1 MKKIMILGA
10 GIYQVPLIR
19 AAKEMGFFVIVV
31 SIKGDY
37 PGFALADK
45 IYYINTTDREA
56 VLKAAVSEKIDGI
69 CTTGTDV
76 AVSSIGYVCEH
87 MELSGISEKAADLV
101 TDKAKM
107 KEAFQKGRVSS
118 ARFRKVFSCE
128 EAKKA
133 AEELDFPVIIKCVD
147 SSGSRGITLVKQAEE
162 VSKAA
167 EQAFS
172 CSRKEY
178 ILVEEFLSGI
188 EIGVDGVVRDGQIVF
203 LAPHDKFVYK
213 SEKITIPAGH
223 SFPYSGGK
231 EAEKEICHQMELAA
245 KSLGLRNC
253 FFNADVFVN
262 AEKVSVIEM
271 GGRTGATCIPELISM
286 YYGFDFYKK
295 ILESA
300 MGEKTDFPEKEKKRP
315 CMARLLMSPR
325 DGVITF
331 IDEEKMKSLREKGA
345 LITLD
350 FPVGHTVEKMENGTN
365 RLGHLVSEAE
375 NIQEFE
381 TVLQEAYSA
390 IFVDGVSLEELWKE

>member
-19 AAKEMGFFVIVV
+19 AAKEMGLTVIVA

-45 IYYINTTDREA
+45 VHYINTTDREA
-56 VLKAAVSEKIDGI
+56 ILKAAVSEKINGI

-76 AVSSIGYVCEH
+76 AVASIGYVCEK
-87 MELSGISEKAADLV
+87 MGLSGISKEAADLV

-107 KEAFQKGRVSS
+107 KEAFQKGGVSAS
-118 ARFRKVFSCE
+118 RFRKVFSCE

-133 AEELDFPVIIKCVD
+133 AEELGFPVVIKCVD
-147 SSGSRGITLVKQAEE
+147 SSGSRGITLVKEAEGIFE
-162 VSKAA
+162 AA

-172 CSRKEY
+172 CSKKDY
-178 ILVEEFLSGI
+178 ILVEEALYGT
-188 EIGVDGVVRDGQIVF
+188 EMGVDGAVQDGRLVF

-223 SFPYSGGK
+223 SFPYSGSK
-231 EAEKEICHQMELAA
+231 AAEKEIRRQMELAVKA
-245 KSLGLRNC
+245 LGLENC
-253 FFNADVFVN
+253 FFNADVFVKG
-262 AEKVSVIEM
+262 AEVSVIEI

-300 MGEKTDFPEKEKKRP
+300 MGDRPEFPEIQKKCP
-315 CMARLLMSPR
+315 CMARLLMSPK
-325 DGVITF
+325 DGVITSV
-331 IDEEKMKSLREKGA
+331 DEKKLKSLRENGA
-345 LITLD
+345 FIALD
-350 FPVGHTVEKMENGTN
+350 FPVGHAVEKMENGTN
-365 RLGHLVSEAE
+365 RLGHFVAEAE
-375 NIQEFE
+375 SIQEFE
-381 TVLQEAYSA
+381 RLLRKAYSA
-390 IFVDGVSLEELWKE
+390 IFVDRVSLEKLWNE

>member
-87 MELSGISEKAADLV
+87 MELSGISEKAAELV

-300 MGEKTDFPEKEKKRP
+300 MGEKRLSMRKKEES
-315 CMARLLMSPR
+315 LHGETSYESEGWR
-325 DGVITF
+325 DYI
-331 IDEEKMKSLREKGA
+331 
-345 LITLD
+345 
-350 FPVGHTVEKMENGTN
+350 
-365 RLGHLVSEAE
+365 
-375 NIQEFE
+375 
-381 TVLQEAYSA
+381 Y
-390 IFVDGVSLEELWKE
+390 